1 MGGIE
6 STHSPRPHRYG
17 KPRQDEYGG
26 QARQGMGGAEA
37 KKFLAFTA
45 FFRPTARHLAA
56 ALVGGLRRGELCGLK
71 WEDID
76 FDRGSVRLVRTRVTV
91 NGQPADSDPKTKG
104 SRRDTGPCRSDA
116 APEGAQEDPEAGT
129 RSRRAAPTPTTAI
142 SLPMLWGDHVT
153 LRPSQAGLRAPWRT
167 AADCGAS
174 RCTAVVHT
182 CATNMLKAG
191 SPDPRRVRRFLGHSS
206 VQITL
211 DVYGHVLPAQEERA
225 VTALVAE
232 YS

>member
-1 MGGIE
+1 MNMAV
-6 STHSPRPHRYG
+6 
-17 KPRQDEYGG
+17 KPDK
-26 QARQGMGGAEA
+26 AWAGAEA

-45 FFRPTARHLAA
+45 SDRLHAIWQL

-104 SRRDTGPCRSDA
+104 SRRTLDLAAVMPHLKALKKIQNGDTLKAGGTYADDGYLVADALGRPCHPETLSGWF
-116 APEGAQEDPEAGT
+116 EGA
-129 RSRRAAPTPTTAI
+129 
-142 SLPMLWGDHVT
+142 V
-153 LRPSQAGLRAPWRT
+153 
-167 AADCGAS
+167 ADCGGLRRIS
-174 RCTAVVHT
+174 LHGCRHT

-191 SPDPRRVRRFLGHSS
+191 VPIHVVSRFLGHSS